1 MNKAGQTICLCMIVK
16 NESRV
21 IERCLASVRGLID
34 AWAIVDTGSV
44 DGTQDLIRQT
54 LHDLAG
60 KLLERPWVNFGHNR
74 TEALQ
79 LARGRAEYVLV
90 IDADEELVQ
99 DPDFELPRLT
109 ADAYTAEVFYSGC
122 TYLRRQLVRTALAW
136 RYEGVLH
143 EYITCEAA
151 LSEDHKLITTGP
163 YRWLR
168 NPIYASM
175 LGMLLQTGLAKTWW
189 LLFVLGVI
197 FFVIGTE
204 IRVRAEERLLAE
216 RFGDEFTRYKATT
229 PAYMPFLR

>member
-1 MNKAGQTICLCMIVK
+1 MIVRPLEFAAWTELGICWIGWSLAFVK
-16 NESRV
+16 PRRRAAGAKKAVRAPSSRWGILLVMLGYACIWTFVRPLGFEKSNWSLIASMV
-21 IERCLASVRGLID
+21 IGPPAV
-34 AWAIVDTGSV
+34 
-44 DGTQDLIRQT
+44 
-54 LHDLAG
+54 
-60 KLLERPWVNFGHNR
+60 
-74 TEALQ
+74 
-79 LARGRAEYVLV
+79 VLV
-90 IDADEELVQ
+90 WMATRHLDKQ
-99 DPDFELPRLT
+99 
-109 ADAYTAEVFYSGC
+109 
-122 TYLRRQLVRTALAW
+122 W
-136 RYEGVLH
+136 RF
-143 EYITCEAA
+143 EAA